1 VAAARAY
8 VHGLLGDEAQLDQA
22 LEQIWKAAARAFPGD
37 TLEDWLDVCRAL
49 RRGVA
54 GQAGALGYL
63 SSAVGCAEI
72 VGAHAAIALGDAAA
86 IVAGLAG
93 TRGMQGLLVV
103 APRVARRL
111 QRAGSFQVWLDI
123 VARLAELAPESL
135 PALLDRSEGLL
146 AELDP
151 RGLEA
156 WALSGIRA
164 AGGDPERR
172 LAFFTLSD
180 RQARRWL
187 DRESGEVQFSDV
199 ERRLKAYLTALW
211 RSRAPI
217 RPAAG
222 KGEGIARRASFGDGL
237 IRVPES
243 FRGVAGGQGAELF
256 RACLAHVGAHLR
268 HTPARFP
275 VGTLK
280 PMQIA
285 LVSLI
290 EDARVEQLAMQ
301 EMPGLRRLWLPFH
314 VAEPGGAQVAP
325 ILMARLARALIDP
338 EYADDDAWVRKGR
351 DAFLAQR
358 DRWHDPAISREI
370 GGLLGNDLGQ
380 MRVQFNPRTYVVE
393 PPYRDDNLGLWDFGA
408 DQPPPPEEEA
418 EIHYEAVRLER
429 EERDSGDRDRQK
441 EPEQDAE
448 DAPVNR
454 ARAAALPDD
463 AGIPVARYPEWDY
476 ELGRDRPDWT
486 TILDVPAA
494 PGQGDVVERILEAHE
509 EQVHRITKLIRA
521 AKVSR
526 PARVRRQPEGDRL
539 DLDACIE
546 AAVTHR
552 IGATPDPRVYADVA
566 RRHRD
571 LSVLVLLDISQST
584 NDIVRGDVGS
594 VLALERAATALLAHA
609 MAGLGDPFAIHAF
622 CSNGREEVRYVS
634 IKDFSEPYD
643 GAARARLA
651 GLKGSL
657 STRIGAAIRHAGRL
671 LERQATHRRL
681 LLIVTDGEP
690 SDVDVADRR
699 YLVED
704 ARKAVALLSHEG
716 IDVFCV
722 GLDAGGDSYLSQIFG
737 RRNVVQID
745 RLERLPEK
753 LPMLYFRLT
762 A

>member
-1 VAAARAY
+1 MAAARAY
-8 VHGLLGDEAQLDQA
+8 VRGLLGNEPELDEALAQV
-22 LEQIWKAAARAFPGD
+22 WKAAVRAFPGD
-37 TLEDWLDVCRAL
+37 TLDDWLVSCRVL
-49 RRGVA
+49 RHGVA
-54 GQAGALGYL
+54 GLAGALDHL
-63 SSAVGCAEI
+63 RSAVECAEI
-72 VGAHAAIALGDAAA
+72 VGARPAIALGDAAT

-93 TRGMQGLLVV
+93 TRATQSLLGV

-111 QRAGSFQVWLDI
+111 QGAGSFHAWLDV

-164 AGGDPERR
+164 AGGDPQRR
-172 LAFFTLSD
+172 LAFFTLTD
-180 RQARRWL
+180 RQAQRWL
-187 DRESGEVQFSDV
+187 ERESGEVQFSEA
-199 ERRLKAYLTALW
+199 ERRLKAYLTTLW
-211 RSRAPI
+211 GSHVPI
-217 RPAAG
+217 RAAVG

-243 FRGVAGGQGAELF
+243 FRGAAGRQGAELF

-268 HTPARFP
+268 YTPGRFP
-275 VGTLK
+275 IGTLK
-280 PMQIA
+280 PMQVA

-290 EDARVEQLAMQ
+290 EDARVEQLAMR

-314 VAEPGGAQVAP
+314 VAESGGASTAP
-325 ILMARLARALIDP
+325 VLIARLARALIDP
-338 EYADDDAWVRKGR
+338 DYSDSDAWVRKGR
-351 DAFLAQR
+351 DAFLGKR
-358 DRWHDPAISREI
+358 DRWHEAAISREI

-408 DQPPPPEEEA
+408 DQAPPPDEEMDVH
-418 EIHYEAVRLER
+418 IEAVRLER
-429 EERDSGDRDRQK
+429 REQDAGDRDRQ
-441 EPEQDAE
+441 EEARG

-454 ARAAALPDD
+454 AREAVLPDD
-463 AGIPVARYPEWDY
+463 AGVPVARYPEWDY
-476 ELGRDRPDWT
+476 QLGRDRPDWT
-486 TILDVPAA
+486 TILDVPVM
-494 PGQGDVVERILEAHE
+494 PGRSDVVERILEAHDD
-509 EQVHRITKLIRA
+509 QVYRITSLIRA

-526 PARVRRQPEGDRL
+526 PVRIRRQPEGDRL

-571 LSVLVLLDISQST
+571 LSVLVLLDVSEST

-609 MAGLGDPFAIHAF
+609 MAGLGDPFAVHAF
-622 CSNGREEVRYVS
+622 CSNGREEVRYLRV
-634 IKDFSEPYD
+634 KDFLEPYD
-643 GAARARLA
+643 GSARARLA
-651 GLKGSL
+651 GLRGSL
-657 STRIGAAIRHAGRL
+657 STRIGAAIRHAGKM
-671 LERQATHRRL
+671 LERQMTHRRL

-690 SDVDVADRR
+690 SDIDVSDRK

-704 ARKAVALLSHEG
+704 ARKAVATLSHAG

-722 GLDAGGDSYLSQIFG
+722 GLDAGGDSYLTQIFG